1 MSLEVLRVEKALD
14 NKVKIQ
20 DIKKVGSDGILV
32 IKNNNG
38 FIYKNIFAKNLMKNV
53 HCEII
58 QISDNEFYCR
68 NIAEDYCKFVISEIK
83 EYIKRYNKFVRL
95 LFESSFM
102 GEDFDKESFFNSS
115 ISNMY
120 AYRENLLFINISGML
135 FIPAGTSLESA
146 DALSKFKKD
155 NNFDIKFLLF

>member
-1 MSLEVLRVEKALD
+1 
-14 NKVKIQ
+14 
-20 DIKKVGSDGILV
+20 
-32 IKNNNG
+32 
-38 FIYKNIFAKNLMKNV
+38 
-53 HCEII
+53 
-58 QISDNEFYCR
+58 
-68 NIAEDYCKFVISEIK
+68 
-83 EYIKRYNKFVRL
+83 
-95 LFESSFM
+95 M